1 MEVPRRAANSRG
13 VTDPSIPGAD
23 MSKRTQITQAL
34 RYQVMR
40 RDQFTCQYCGAQSPN
55 AALQI
60 DHVVPAALGGS
71 NDPENL
77 VTACTQCNA
86 GKGKSQ
92 ADEATVAAVSER
104 NLRWADALAEAAHI
118 VRSGS
123 GDYDG
128 ELDEF
133 RDAWQRWRVNGTNET
148 VPLPSGYR
156 KSVVTWLS
164 RGLDIDDLVELIPV
178 AMEKRLPN
186 SDRFRYY
193 AGCAWRRVEQ
203 IEQIAEQIMVDG
215 GEA

>member
-1 MEVPRRAANSRG
+1 
-13 VTDPSIPGAD
+13 

-40 RDQFTCQYCGAQSPN
+40 RDQFTCQYCGAQSPH
-55 AALQI
+55 ATLQI

-77 VTACTQCNA
+77 VTACAQCNA

-178 AMEKRLPN
+178 AMEKRLSN

-203 IEQIAEQIMVDG
+203 IEQVAEQIMADG